1 MIGRLKERKVLQEA
15 FASPQSEFVAVFGR
29 RRIGKTFLINETF
42 GGRYAFQ
49 HAGAENVSTRE
60 QLDYFRL
67 SLTRYFGSRCPKL
80 DNWRTA
86 FFELEE
92 RLAHAGEGKKIV
104 FLDEIPWLDTSKSG
118 FLPAFEHFWNGW
130 ASLRH
135 DILLIVCGSATSW
148 VVKEILRN
156 RGGLHNR
163 VTRPLPIA
171 PFSLAECQE
180 FALSNS
186 LPFDRSQIAEC
197 YMAFGGV
204 AYYWSLLSPS
214 LSAAQN
220 FDNLFFSK
228 QAILKDE
235 FSRLFASLFKHSQ
248 KYVEIVTIL
257 AARAQGM
264 QRGEILSRMA
274 EPCGGEIS
282 RYLLEL
288 EECGFI
294 RRNPVLGKSRKG
306 SIYQLI
312 DNFTLF
318 HFKFLKER
326 KGTDEHFWEV
336 SYNLPSINAW
346 RGLSFE
352 RLCFWHIPQI
362 KRALGISGILADVY
376 SWRGK
381 SSPPDSEEA
390 QIDMLIDRGDRI
402 INVCEMKYSTGEYS
416 MDEEGSRKLQRR
428 LEIFRMATG
437 TTKGL
442 MPTLVCNHGLKRNA
456 NSAAIQSVVTLS
468 DLFAPC

>member
-1 MIGRLKERKVLQEA
+1 MIGRLKERKVLEEA
-15 FASPQSEFVAVFGR
+15 LASPRSEFVAVFGR

-42 GGRYAFQ
+42 GGRYSFQ
-49 HAGAENVSTRE
+49 HSGAENVGTRE
-60 QLDYFRL
+60 QLDFFRL
-67 SLTRYFGSRCPKL
+67 SILRHFGTKCPRL

-92 RLAHAGEGKKIV
+92 RLAKAGDGKKIV
-104 FLDEIPWLDTSKSG
+104 FLDEIPWLDTPKSG

-135 DILLIVCGSATSW
+135 DILLVICGSATSW

-171 PFSLAECQE
+171 PFTLAECEE
-180 FALSNS
+180 FAKSS
-186 LPFDRSQIAEC
+186 ALPFDRRQIAEC

-228 QAILKDE
+228 QALLKDE
-235 FSRLFASLFKHSQ
+235 FPRLFASLFKHSQ

-257 AARAQGM
+257 ASRAQGLV
-264 QRGEILSRMA
+264 RDEILSGMA
-274 EPCGGEIS
+274 PPCGGEIS
-282 RYLLEL
+282 RYLQEL
-288 EECGFI
+288 EECGFV

-306 SIYQLI
+306 AVYQLI

-336 SYNLPSINAW
+336 SYASPTVNVW

-381 SSPPDSEEA
+381 TSDPDAEEA
-390 QIDMLIDRGDRI
+390 QIDMLIDRGDRV
-402 INVCEMKYSTGEYS
+402 INVCEMKYSSGEYS
-416 MDEEGSRKLQRR
+416 MSEEEGRKLQRR
-428 LEIFRMATG
+428 MEVFRTATR

-442 MPTLVCNHGLKRNA
+442 MPTLVCNVGLKRNA
-456 NSAAIQSVVTLS
+456 NSAFIQAVVTLD
-468 DLFAPC
+468 DLFRE

>member
-1 MIGRLKERKVLQEA
+1 MIGRLKERKILLEA
-15 FASPQSEFVAVFGR
+15 LASPQSEFVAVFGR
-29 RRIGKTFLINETF
+29 RRIGKTFLVNETF

-49 HAGAENVSTRE
+49 HSGAENVDTRG
-60 QLDYFRL
+60 QLDYFRQ
-67 SLTRYFGSRCPKL
+67 SISRYFGSRCPRL
-80 DNWRTA
+80 ANWRTA

-92 RLAHAGEGKKIV
+92 RLAHSGEGKKIV
-104 FLDEIPWLDTSKSG
+104 FFDEIPWLDTPKSG

-135 DILLIVCGSATSW
+135 DILLVICGSATSW

-171 PFSLAECQE
+171 PFSLSECEE
-180 FALSNS
+180 FAKSNS
-186 LPFDRSQIAEC
+186 LPFDRRQIAEC

-204 AYYWSLLSPS
+204 AYYWSLLSPD
-214 LSAAQN
+214 LNAAQN
-220 FDNLFFSK
+220 FDNLFFAR
-228 QAILKDE
+228 QALLKDE
-235 FSRLFASLFKHSQ
+235 FPRLFASLFKHSQ

-257 AARAQGM
+257 SARAQGL
-264 QRGEILSRMA
+264 QREDILSRMA

-282 RYLLEL
+282 RYLQEL

-294 RRNPVLGKSRKG
+294 RRNPSLGKARKG
-306 SIYQLI
+306 AIYQLI

-326 KGTDEHFWEV
+326 KGTDGHFWEV
-336 SYNLPSINAW
+336 SYNSPSVNAW

-381 SSPPDSEEA
+381 AGGPDGEEA
-390 QIDMLIDRGDRI
+390 QIDMLIDRGDRV
-402 INVCEMKYSTGEYS
+402 INVCEMKYSSDEYT
-416 MDEEGSRKLQRR
+416 MDEEEGRKLRRR
-428 LEIFRMATG
+428 LEIFRSVTG
-437 TTKGL
+437 TKKGL
-442 MPTLVCNHGLKRNA
+442 MPTLICSSGLKRSA
-456 NSAAIQSVVTLS
+456 GSAAIQAVVTLD
-468 DLFAPC
+468 DLFRDA